1 MDELRCSGSIAG
13 RSAVCVRFTADLIN
27 FPWENSGKRV
37 KLQGTDPAGIKSRL
51 GSETGLCAAG

>member
-27 FPWENSGKRV
+27 FPWKIVENVQNCKEPIR
-37 KLQGTDPAGIKSRL
+37 QG
-51 GSETGLCAAG
+51 